1 LAPENISF
9 NLYSRFAGTISA
21 CIYLLIWRKNQFM
34 HKKILTLLFAMAL
47 ILAACQGAPANGEGE
62 FPTEVP
68 PVPTNTALPPTP
80 VAAATATGP
89 NAPAGVT
96 GVSQCTVVSR
106 LIAPDPTEASLFPQ
120 ASASD
125 DWMIGPETAAV
136 TIIEYS
142 DFQ

>member
-1 LAPENISF
+1 
-9 NLYSRFAGTISA
+9 
-21 CIYLLIWRKNQFM
+21 M
-34 HKKILTLLFAMAL
+34 HKKILTLMFAMAL
-47 ILAACQGAPANGEGE
+47 ILAACQGALANGEGE
-62 FPTEVP
+62 FPTESP
-68 PVPTNTALPPTP
+68 PEATHTALPATP
-80 VAAATATGP
+80 SAAATATGQGT
-89 NAPAGVT
+89 PAGST
-96 GVSQCTVVSR
+96 SASQCTLVSR